1 MTIVVVTSDVSSSI
15 ASDIPLQD
23 ENRRFRVKFAPM
35 APQITSLETCR
46 LCITTLSP
54 LVPIREMVATSGMD
68 VVSDSQIPLPREDSQ
83 MLMSQSTQQQEE
95 TGSQLETTCTS
106 SLVGSS
112 VHIAE
117 DQTKEPLEE
126 DICPNEQN
134 MMSLPDLAKVT
145 STWHQQLICQLFHN
159 PAWRHLGSSWGR
171 EIYTFDHAVIFCRN
185 DSAAT

>member
-1 MTIVVVTSDVSSSI
+1 
-15 ASDIPLQD
+15 
-23 ENRRFRVKFAPM
+23 M

-83 MLMSQSTQQQEE
+83 MLMSQSTQLQEE
-95 TGSQLETTCTS
+95 TGSQLETMCTS

-112 VHIAE
+112 VHVAE
-117 DQTKEPLEE
+117 GQTKEPLEE

-145 STWHQQLICQLFHN
+145 STWHQQLICQLSRN
-159 PAWRHLGSSWGR
+159 PAWRHLGSYMGKKDLY
-171 EIYTFDHAVIFCRN
+171 I
-185 DSAAT
+185 